1 MNNASNNR
9 YTAAEE
15 IASSITHGIGAALGA
30 AALCVLVT
38 FAAFRGDAWRVVSF
52 AIYGSSLVLL
62 YLFSTF
68 YHAIRNPRL
77 KLLFRY
83 LDHSAIYLL
92 IAGSYTPF
100 LLVKMRGP
108 WGWSLFGTIWGLAIL
123 GIALNFVLIGRSRML
138 AGLVYIGMGWLV
150 VVAIKPLVATIPPG
164 GIAWLVA
171 GGLFYTVGV
180 VFYVAKRLPFN
191 HAIWHLFVLA
201 GSACHFVAI
210 LLYVLPA

>member
-150 VVAIKPLVATIPPG
+150 VVAI
-164 GIAWLVA
+164 
-171 GGLFYTVGV
+171 
-180 VFYVAKRLPFN
+180 
-191 HAIWHLFVLA
+191 
-201 GSACHFVAI
+201 
-210 LLYVLPA
+210 